1 MRAVREEHD
10 RIDAAVGQRL
20 KERLLRVRV
29 ARPYGESTAARILRM
44 VEESAAV
51 KAKSEAF
58 ITRFAAWYTPIVVG
72 LALLIA
78 LEVVLTRFLSI
89 NLPIVRIGFGFL
101 PVAIA
106 AILFGPLWAGI
117 GYAVGDLIGMLIWPT
132 GAYFPGF
139 TLVAVVVLAYSL
151 VLNTVWLSMLYGKA
165 LWGLLPTR
173 ILQCVILIPVQV
185 LTIKLVCEKILPRL
199 GMAPVNINPAP
210 EDTPAA

>member
-1 MRAVREEHD
+1 MKNPLPRTLV
-10 RIDAAVGQRL
+10 
-20 KERLLRVRV
+20 
-29 ARPYGESTAARILRM
+29 TM
-44 VEESAAV
+44 
-51 KAKSEAF
+51 
-58 ITRFAAWYTPIVVG
+58 
-72 LALLIA
+72 ALLIA

-106 AILFGPLWAGI
+106 AILFGPLWAGV

-139 TLVAVVVLAYSL
+139 TLTAFLVGATYGLFLYKKTVTWPRLIVTVTVVVLAYSL

-165 LWGLLPTR
+165 FWGLLPTR